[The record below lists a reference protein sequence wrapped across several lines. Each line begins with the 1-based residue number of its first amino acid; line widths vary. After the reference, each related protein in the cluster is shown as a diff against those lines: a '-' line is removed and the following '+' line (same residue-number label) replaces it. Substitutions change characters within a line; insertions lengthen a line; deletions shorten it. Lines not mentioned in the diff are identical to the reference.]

1 MREHLAD
8 LCIYDLEGNV
18 DDLIQS
24 LQDLKIRYEG
34 THINLEIDVD
44 IWLDRFDS
52 VRKDI
57 TLFGEK
63 RP

>member
-1 MREHLAD
+1 VREHLAD